1 MQDVNTPADKSL
13 RNKSKNAL
21 SVQTGRAFL
30 YNIIK
35 RNPKYT
41 RFNNVSLPL
50 SNKTVFHTDMDQKPV
65 NTLAY
70 KITIGILLAIIA
82 VMAWMLIN
90 QKKEVVTQVK
100 NSDSLQIELQG
111 QLDSL
116 LAEHERVKVSY
127 GELSNSLSER
137 DSIIN
142 IKANEIKRLLGSKA
156 ELAVI
161 KRKLAQLQEIT
172 QVYEHQIDSLFTV
185 NRELKAENEKIKIN
199 YNLEQQK
206 TSDLSKDKEAL
217 NEKITGAA
225 VLKAYKISAVA
236 FKSRGV
242 DKEKDTDKAAR
253 ADKIKV
259 CFTVSENK
267 LVSPGY
273 KRFFVRIAR
282 PDNTILTRGPA
293 YTFQFLGQTLQ
304 FSAME
309 TLNYEGDAADICT
322 YFERPV
328 NSPEIPKGRYY
339 VNIFTED
346 REIGQ
351 TSFELK

>member
-1 MQDVNTPADKSL
+1 MET
-13 RNKSKNAL
+13 
-21 SVQTGRAFL
+21 
-30 YNIIK
+30 
-35 RNPKYT
+35 
-41 RFNNVSLPL
+41 
-50 SNKTVFHTDMDQKPV
+50 KPV
-65 NTLAY
+65 NTLGY
-70 KITIGILLAIIA
+70 KISIGVLLAVIA
-82 VMAWMLIN
+82 VMAWMLVN
-90 QKKEVVTQVK
+90 QKKEIVFREKDSDNVK
-100 NSDSLQIELQG
+100 TELKG

-142 IKANEIKRLLGSKA
+142 VKANEIKQLLGSKA
-156 ELAVI
+156 ELAFV
-161 KRKLAQLQEIT
+161 KRKLAQLQQIT
-172 QVYEHQIDSLFTV
+172 QVYEQQIDSLFTV
-185 NRELKAENEKIKIN
+185 NRKLKDENEKIKTD
-199 YNLEQQK
+199 YTLEQQK

-225 VLKAYKISAVA
+225 VLKAYKITAVA
-236 FKSRGV
+236 FKSKGV
-242 DKEKDTDKAAR
+242 DKEKETDKATR
-253 ADKIKV
+253 TDKIKV

-267 LVSPGY
+267 LVSSGY

-309 TLNYEGDAADICT
+309 TLNYEGDAADVCT
-322 YFERPV
+322 YFERPA
-328 NSPEIPKGRYY
+328 NGADLIKGRYF

-351 TSFELK
+351 TTFELK

>member
-1 MQDVNTPADKSL
+1 
-13 RNKSKNAL
+13 
-21 SVQTGRAFL
+21 
-30 YNIIK
+30 
-35 RNPKYT
+35 
-41 RFNNVSLPL
+41 
-50 SNKTVFHTDMDQKPV
+50 MDQKPV

-70 KITIGILLAIIA
+70 KIIIGVLLAVIL
-82 VMAWMLIN
+82 VMAWLLFN
-90 QKKEVVTQVK
+90 QKKENVTLVQ
-100 NSDSLQIELQG
+100 NTNYQESELQS

-127 GELSNSLSER
+127 GDLSNSLTER

-142 IKANEIKRLLGSKA
+142 VRAREIKQLLGTKT
-156 ELAVI
+156 ELAIV

-172 QVYEHQIDSLFTV
+172 QGYETQIDSLFTV
-185 NRELKAENEKIKIN
+185 NRKLKAENDKIKID

-206 TSDLSKDKEAL
+206 TTDLSKDKEAL
-217 NEKITGAA
+217 NEKITVAA
-225 VLKAYKISAVA
+225 VLKAYKLSAVA

-242 DKEKDTDKAAR
+242 DKEKETDKAAR
-253 ADKIKV
+253 TDKIKV

-309 TLNYEGDAADICT
+309 TLNYEGDAADVCT
-322 YFERPV
+322 YYELPV
-328 NSPEIPKGRYY
+328 NSAELVKGRYF

>member
-1 MQDVNTPADKSL
+1 
-13 RNKSKNAL
+13 
-21 SVQTGRAFL
+21 
-30 YNIIK
+30 
-35 RNPKYT
+35 
-41 RFNNVSLPL
+41 
-50 SNKTVFHTDMDQKPV
+50 MDAKPV

-70 KITIGILLAIIA
+70 KISIGILLAIIA
-82 VMAWMLIN
+82 VLAWMLVN
-90 QKKEVVTQVK
+90 QKKESIIREK
-100 NSDSLQIELQG
+100 DSGSVQLELQG

-127 GELSNSLSER
+127 GEISNSLTER

-142 IKANEIKRLLGSKA
+142 VKAMEIKKLLGAKA
-156 ELAVI
+156 ELSVV
-161 KRKLAQLQEIT
+161 KSKLAQLQQIT
-172 QVYEHQIDSLFTV
+172 QVYEQQIDSLFTV
-185 NRELKAENEKIKIN
+185 NRKLKAENEKIKID

-206 TSDLSKDKEAL
+206 TNDLSKDKEEL

-225 VLKAYKISAVA
+225 VLKAYRISAIA
-236 FKSRGV
+236 YKSRGV
-242 DKEKDTDKAAR
+242 DKEKATDKAAR

-282 PDNTILTRGPA
+282 PDNVILTRGPA

-309 TLNYEGDAADICT
+309 TLNYEGDAADVCT
-322 YFERPV
+322 YFEQPV
-328 NSPEIPKGRYY
+328 NGPELVKGRYV
-339 VNIFTED
+339 VNVFTED

>member
-1 MQDVNTPADKSL
+1 
-13 RNKSKNAL
+13 
-21 SVQTGRAFL
+21 
-30 YNIIK
+30 
-35 RNPKYT
+35 
-41 RFNNVSLPL
+41 
-50 SNKTVFHTDMDQKPV
+50 MDPKPV

-70 KITIGILLAIIA
+70 KISIGVLL
-82 VMAWMLIN
+82 VIN
-90 QKKEVVTQVK
+90 QKKEIVIQEK
-100 NSDSLQIELQG
+100 DSNSMKMELQG

-127 GELSNSLSER
+127 GELSNSLKER

-142 IKANEIKRLLGSKA
+142 VRATEIKQLLGTKS
-156 ELAVI
+156 ELAVV
-161 KRKLAQLQEIT
+161 KRKLAQLQQIT
-172 QVYEHQIDSLFTV
+172 QVYEQQIDSLFMV
-185 NRELKAENEKIKIN
+185 NRKLKAENEKIKID

-225 VLKAYKISAVA
+225 VLKAYKITAVA
-236 FKSRGV
+236 YKSRGV
-242 DKEKDTDKAAR
+242 DKDKETDKAAR

-267 LVSPGY
+267 LVSYGY

-282 PDNTILTRGPA
+282 PDNVILTRGPA

-328 NSPEIPKGRYY
+328 NDAEMIKGRYY
-339 VNIFTED
+339 VNVFTED

>member
-1 MQDVNTPADKSL
+1 
-13 RNKSKNAL
+13 
-21 SVQTGRAFL
+21 
-30 YNIIK
+30 
-35 RNPKYT
+35 
-41 RFNNVSLPL
+41 
-50 SNKTVFHTDMDQKPV
+50 MDAKPV

-70 KITIGILLAIIA
+70 KISIGILLAIIA
-82 VMAWMLIN
+82 ILAWMLIN
-90 QKKEVVTQVK
+90 QKKEIVIQEK
-100 NSDSLQIELQG
+100 DSVGMQMELQN

-137 DSIIN
+137 DSLIN
-142 IKANEIKRLLGSKA
+142 VKAQEIKKLLGSKA
-156 ELAVI
+156 ELAVV
-161 KRKLAQLQEIT
+161 KRKLAQLQQIT
-172 QVYEHQIDSLFTV
+172 QVYEQQIDSLFTV
-185 NRELKAENEKIKIN
+185 NRKLKAENDKIKID

-206 TSDLSKDKEAL
+206 TTDLSKDKEAL

-225 VLKAYKISAVA
+225 VLKAYKITAIA
-236 FKSRGV
+236 YKSRGV
-242 DKEKDTDKAAR
+242 DKEKETDKAAR

-267 LVSPGY
+267 LVSSGY

-282 PDNTILTRGPA
+282 PDNSILTRGPA

-309 TLNYEGDAADICT
+309 TLNYEGDAADVCT
-322 YFERPV
+322 YYERPV
-328 NSPEIPKGRYY
+328 NGTELVKGRYV
-339 VNIFTED
+339 VNVFTED

-351 TSFELK
+351 ASFELK

>member
-1 MQDVNTPADKSL
+1 MES
-13 RNKSKNAL
+13 
-21 SVQTGRAFL
+21 
-30 YNIIK
+30 
-35 RNPKYT
+35 
-41 RFNNVSLPL
+41 
-50 SNKTVFHTDMDQKPV
+50 KPV
-65 NTLAY
+65 NILAY
-70 KITIGILLAIIA
+70 KISIGILLAVIA
-82 VMAWMLIN
+82 VMAWMLVN
-90 QKKEVVTQVK
+90 QKNVFVTQEKSSENVK
-100 NSDSLQIELQG
+100 TELQA

-116 LAEHERVKVSY
+116 LAEHERVKMSY

-142 IKANEIKRLLGSKA
+142 VKANEIKKLLGSKS
-156 ELAVI
+156 ELAVV
-161 KRKLAQLQEIT
+161 KRKLAQLQQIT
-172 QVYEHQIDSLFTV
+172 HVYEQQLDSLFTV
-185 NRELKAENEKIKIN
+185 NRKLKAENEKIKID

-206 TSDLSKDKEAL
+206 TNDLSKDKQVL

-225 VLKAYKISAVA
+225 ILKAYKITAVA
-236 FKSRGV
+236 YKSKGV
-242 DKEKDTDKAAR
+242 DKEKETDKAAR
-253 ADKIKV
+253 ADKIKI

-267 LVSPGY
+267 LVSSGY

-282 PDNTILTRGPA
+282 PDNSILTRGPA

-309 TLNYEGDAADICT
+309 TLNYEGDAADVCT

-328 NSPEIPKGRYY
+328 NGTELSKGKYF

-351 TSFELK
+351 TTIELK

>member
-1 MQDVNTPADKSL
+1 
-13 RNKSKNAL
+13 
-21 SVQTGRAFL
+21 
-30 YNIIK
+30 
-35 RNPKYT
+35 
-41 RFNNVSLPL
+41 
-50 SNKTVFHTDMDQKPV
+50 MDQKPV

-70 KITIGILLAIIA
+70 KITIGVLLAIIA
-82 VMAWMLIN
+82 VMAWLLLT
-90 QKKEVVTQVK
+90 QKKEVITLTK
-100 NSDSLQIELQG
+100 NIEGQETELQL

-127 GELSNSLSER
+127 GELSSTLTER

-142 IKANEIKRLLGSKA
+142 VKAREIKQLLGVKG
-156 ELAVI
+156 ELATV
-161 KRKLAQLQEIT
+161 KRKLAQLQEVT
-172 QVYEHQIDSLFTV
+172 QIYEHQIDSLFTV
-185 NRELKAENEKIKIN
+185 NRKLKNENTQIKN
-199 YNLEQQK
+199 DYSLEQQK
-206 TSDLSKDKEAL
+206 TNELSKDKEAL

-236 FKSRGV
+236 YKSRGIDK
-242 DKEKDTDKAAR
+242 DKETDKAAR

-267 LVSPGY
+267 LISPSY

-282 PDNTILTRGPA
+282 PNNAILTRGPA

-304 FSAME
+304 FSSME

-322 YFERPV
+322 FFEQPL
-328 NSPEIPKGRYY
+328 NSTELVKGRYY

>member
-1 MQDVNTPADKSL
+1 
-13 RNKSKNAL
+13 
-21 SVQTGRAFL
+21 
-30 YNIIK
+30 
-35 RNPKYT
+35 
-41 RFNNVSLPL
+41 
-50 SNKTVFHTDMDQKPV
+50 
-65 NTLAY
+65 
-70 KITIGILLAIIA
+70 
-82 VMAWMLIN
+82 
-90 QKKEVVTQVK
+90 
-100 NSDSLQIELQG
+100 LQG

-127 GELSNSLSER
+127 GDLSKSLSQR

-142 IKANEIKRLLGSKA
+142 EKAKEIKQLLGSKA
-156 ELAVI
+156 ELAVV
-161 KRKLAQLQEIT
+161 KLKLAQLQQIT
-172 QVYEHQIDSLFTV
+172 HVYEQQIDSLFTV
-185 NRELKAENEKIKIN
+185 NRKLKDENEKIKTD

-206 TSDLSKDKEAL
+206 TNDLTKDKEAL
-217 NEKITGAA
+217 NEKISGAA

-236 FKSRGV
+236 YKSKGV
-242 DKEKDTDKAAR
+242 DKEKETDKAAR
-253 ADKIKV
+253 TDKIKV

-282 PDNTILTRGPA
+282 PDNGILTRGPA

-309 TLNYEGDAADICT
+309 TLNYEGEAADVCT
-322 YFERPV
+322 YFEQTV
-328 NSPEIPKGRYY
+328 NGTDLPKGKYI

>member
-1 MQDVNTPADKSL
+1 
-13 RNKSKNAL
+13 
-21 SVQTGRAFL
+21 
-30 YNIIK
+30 
-35 RNPKYT
+35 
-41 RFNNVSLPL
+41 
-50 SNKTVFHTDMDQKPV
+50 MDAKPV

-70 KITIGILLAIIA
+70 KISIGILLAIIA

-90 QKKEVVTQVK
+90 QKQEIVIKEK
-100 NSDSLQIELQG
+100 DSGSMQNELQS

-127 GELSNSLSER
+127 GELSISLSAR

-142 IKANEIKRLLGSKA
+142 VKAKEIKKLLGSKA
-156 ELAVI
+156 ELAVV
-161 KRKLAQLQEIT
+161 KRKLAQLQQIT
-172 QVYEHQIDSLFTV
+172 QVYEQQIDSLFTV
-185 NRELKAENEKIKIN
+185 NRKLKAENEKIKID

-206 TSDLSKDKEAL
+206 TNNLSKDKDAL
-217 NEKITGAA
+217 NEKISGSA
-225 VLKAYKISAVA
+225 VLKAYKISAIA
-236 FKSRGV
+236 YKSKGT
-242 DKEKDTDKAAR
+242 DKEKETDKATR

-267 LVSPGY
+267 LVSSGY

-282 PDNTILTRGPA
+282 PDNIILTRGPA

-304 FSAME
+304 FSSME

-322 YFERPV
+322 YYERPA
-328 NSPEIPKGRYY
+328 NSTELTKGRYV
-339 VNIFTED
+339 VNVFTED

>member
-1 MQDVNTPADKSL
+1 
-13 RNKSKNAL
+13 
-21 SVQTGRAFL
+21 
-30 YNIIK
+30 
-35 RNPKYT
+35 
-41 RFNNVSLPL
+41 
-50 SNKTVFHTDMDQKPV
+50 MDAKPV

-70 KITIGILLAIIA
+70 KITIGVLLVIIA
-82 VMAWMLIN
+82 IMAWMLIH
-90 QKKEVVTQVK
+90 QKKEIVTLDK
-100 NSDSLQIELQG
+100 DSESMKTELHG

-127 GELSNSLSER
+127 GELSNSLKER

-142 IKANEIKRLLGSKA
+142 ARATEIKQLLGSKS
-156 ELAVI
+156 ELAVV
-161 KRKLAQLQEIT
+161 KQKLAQLQQIT
-172 QVYEHQIDSLFTV
+172 RVYEQQIDSLFVV
-185 NRELKAENEKIKIN
+185 NRKLKAENEKIKID

-236 FKSRGV
+236 YKSRGV
-242 DKEKDTDKAAR
+242 DKDKETDKAAR

-267 LVSPGY
+267 LVSSGY

-282 PDNTILTRGPA
+282 PDNVILTRGPA

-309 TLNYEGDAADICT
+309 TLNYEGDAADVCT
-322 YFERPV
+322 FFEQPV
-328 NSPEIPKGRYY
+328 NGPEMVKGRYY
-339 VNIFTED
+339 VNVFTED

>member
-1 MQDVNTPADKSL
+1 
-13 RNKSKNAL
+13 
-21 SVQTGRAFL
+21 
-30 YNIIK
+30 
-35 RNPKYT
+35 
-41 RFNNVSLPL
+41 
-50 SNKTVFHTDMDQKPV
+50 MDQKPV

-70 KITIGILLAIIA
+70 KIIIGVLLAVIL
-82 VMAWMLIN
+82 VMAWLLFN
-90 QKKEVVTQVK
+90 QKKENVTLVQ
-100 NSDSLQIELQG
+100 NTNYQESELQS

-127 GELSNSLSER
+127 GDLSNSLTER

-142 IKANEIKRLLGSKA
+142 VRAREIKQLLGTKT
-156 ELAVI
+156 ELAIV

-172 QVYEHQIDSLFTV
+172 QGYETQIDSLFTV
-185 NRELKAENEKIKIN
+185 NRKLKAENDKIKID

-206 TSDLSKDKEAL
+206 TTDLSKDKEAL

-225 VLKAYKISAVA
+225 VLKAYKLSAVA

-242 DKEKDTDKAAR
+242 DKEKETDKAAR
-253 ADKIKV
+253 TDKIKV

-309 TLNYEGDAADICT
+309 TLNYEGDAADVCT
-322 YFERPV
+322 YYELPV
-328 NSPEIPKGRYY
+328 NSAELVKGRYF

>member
-1 MQDVNTPADKSL
+1 
-13 RNKSKNAL
+13 
-21 SVQTGRAFL
+21 
-30 YNIIK
+30 
-35 RNPKYT
+35 
-41 RFNNVSLPL
+41 
-50 SNKTVFHTDMDQKPV
+50 MDEKPV

-70 KITIGILLAIIA
+70 KIIIGVLLAVIL
-82 VMAWMLIN
+82 VMAWLLFN
-90 QKKEVVTQVK
+90 QKKENVTLVQ
-100 NSDSLQIELQG
+100 NTNYQESELQS

-127 GELSNSLSER
+127 GDLSNSLTER

-142 IKANEIKRLLGSKA
+142 VRAREIKQLLGTKT
-156 ELAVI
+156 ELAIV

-172 QVYEHQIDSLFTV
+172 QGYETQIDSLFTV
-185 NRELKAENEKIKIN
+185 NRKLKAENDKIKID

-206 TSDLSKDKEAL
+206 TTDLSKDKEAL

-225 VLKAYKISAVA
+225 VLKAYKLSAVA

-242 DKEKDTDKAAR
+242 DKEKETDKAAR
-253 ADKIKV
+253 TDKIKV

-309 TLNYEGDAADICT
+309 TLNYEGDAADVCT
-322 YFERPV
+322 YYELPV
-328 NSPEIPKGRYY
+328 NNAELVKGRYF

>member
-1 MQDVNTPADKSL
+1 
-13 RNKSKNAL
+13 
-21 SVQTGRAFL
+21 
-30 YNIIK
+30 
-35 RNPKYT
+35 
-41 RFNNVSLPL
+41 
-50 SNKTVFHTDMDQKPV
+50 MDSKPV
-65 NTLAY
+65 NTLGY
-70 KITIGILLAIIA
+70 KITIGVLLAIIA
-82 VMAWMLIN
+82 IMAWMLVN
-90 QKKEVVTQVK
+90 QKKEIIVK
-100 NSDSLQIELQG
+100 EKDTESIKTELQG

-127 GELSNSLSER
+127 GDLSKSLSQR

-142 IKANEIKRLLGSKA
+142 EKAKEIKQLLGSKA
-156 ELAVI
+156 ELAVV
-161 KRKLAQLQEIT
+161 KLKLAQLQQIT
-172 QVYEHQIDSLFTV
+172 HVYEQQIDSLFTV
-185 NRELKAENEKIKIN
+185 NRKLKDENEKIKTD

-206 TSDLSKDKEAL
+206 TNDLTKDKEAL
-217 NEKITGAA
+217 NEKISGAA

-236 FKSRGV
+236 YKSKGV
-242 DKEKDTDKAAR
+242 DKEKETDKAAR
-253 ADKIKV
+253 TDKIKV

-282 PDNTILTRGPA
+282 PDNGILTRGPA

-309 TLNYEGDAADICT
+309 TLNYEGEAADVCT
-322 YFERPV
+322 YFEQTV
-328 NSPEIPKGRYY
+328 NGTDLPKGKYI

>member
-1 MQDVNTPADKSL
+1 
-13 RNKSKNAL
+13 
-21 SVQTGRAFL
+21 
-30 YNIIK
+30 
-35 RNPKYT
+35 
-41 RFNNVSLPL
+41 
-50 SNKTVFHTDMDQKPV
+50 MDTKPV

-70 KITIGILLAIIA
+70 KISIGVLLAIIA
-82 VMAWMLIN
+82 VLAWMLVN
-90 QKKEVVTQVK
+90 QKKEIVIQEKVSGAVK
-100 NSDSLQIELQG
+100 TELQS

-142 IKANEIKRLLGSKA
+142 VKAMEIKKLLGTKA
-156 ELAVI
+156 ELSVV
-161 KRKLAQLQEIT
+161 KRKLAQLQQIT
-172 QVYEHQIDSLFTV
+172 QVYEQQIDSLFTV
-185 NRELKAENEKIKIN
+185 NRKLKAENEKIKID

-206 TSDLSKDKEAL
+206 TNDLSKDKDAL
-217 NEKITGAA
+217 NEKISGAA
-225 VLKAYKISAVA
+225 VLKAYKISAIA
-236 FKSRGV
+236 YKSKGV
-242 DKEKDTDKAAR
+242 DKEKETDKAAR

-267 LVSPGY
+267 LVSSGY

-282 PDNTILTRGPA
+282 PDNVILTRGQA

-309 TLNYEGDAADICT
+309 TLNYEGDAADVCT

-328 NSPEIPKGRYY
+328 NGPELAKGRYV
-339 VNIFTED
+339 VNVFTED

>member
-1 MQDVNTPADKSL
+1 MES
-13 RNKSKNAL
+13 
-21 SVQTGRAFL
+21 
-30 YNIIK
+30 
-35 RNPKYT
+35 
-41 RFNNVSLPL
+41 
-50 SNKTVFHTDMDQKPV
+50 KPV

-70 KITIGILLAIIA
+70 KISIGILLAVIA
-82 VMAWMLIN
+82 VMTWMLIN
-90 QKKEVVTQVK
+90 QKSVIVTQEKSSENVK
-100 NSDSLQIELQG
+100 SELRA

-116 LAEHERVKVSY
+116 LAEHNRVKVSY
-127 GELSNSLSER
+127 GELSNSLKER

-142 IKANEIKRLLGSKA
+142 AKATEIKKLLGTKS
-156 ELAVI
+156 ELAIV
-161 KRKLAQLQEIT
+161 KRKLAQLQQIT
-172 QVYEHQIDSLFTV
+172 HVYEQKIDSLFTV
-185 NRELKAENEKIKIN
+185 NRELKAENEKIKID

-206 TSDLSKDKEAL
+206 TTDLSKDKQAL

-225 VLKAYKISAVA
+225 VLKAYKITAVA
-236 FKSRGV
+236 FKSKDL
-242 DKEKDTDKAAR
+242 DKEKETDKAAR

-259 CFTVSENK
+259 CFTISENK
-267 LVSPGY
+267 LVSSGY

-282 PDNTILTRGPA
+282 PDNGILTRGPA

-309 TLNYEGDAADICT
+309 TLNYEGDAADVCT
-322 YFERPV
+322 YFERPA
-328 NSPEIPKGRYY
+328 NGADLIKGRYF

>member
-1 MQDVNTPADKSL
+1 MET
-13 RNKSKNAL
+13 
-21 SVQTGRAFL
+21 
-30 YNIIK
+30 
-35 RNPKYT
+35 
-41 RFNNVSLPL
+41 
-50 SNKTVFHTDMDQKPV
+50 KPV

-70 KITIGILLAIIA
+70 KISIGVLLAIIA
-82 VMAWMLIN
+82 VLAWMLIN
-90 QKKEVVTQVK
+90 QKKEIVIQEKVADNVQV
-100 NSDSLQIELQG
+100 ELQG

-127 GELSNSLSER
+127 GELSNSLTER

-142 IKANEIKRLLGSKA
+142 ARAMEIKKLLGSKS
-156 ELAVI
+156 ELAVV
-161 KRKLAQLQEIT
+161 KQKLAQLQQIT
-172 QVYEHQIDSLFTV
+172 QVYEQQIDSLFTV
-185 NRELKAENEKIKIN
+185 NRKLKAENEKIKID

-206 TSDLSKDKEAL
+206 TNDLSKDKEEL

-225 VLKAYKISAVA
+225 VLKAYKVTAVA
-236 FKSRGV
+236 YKSRGV
-242 DKEKDTDKAAR
+242 DKEKETDKAAR

-267 LVSPGY
+267 LVSSGY

-282 PDNTILTRGPA
+282 PDNVILTRGPA

-309 TLNYEGDAADICT
+309 TLNFEGDAADVCT
-322 YFERPV
+322 YFERPA
-328 NSPEIPKGRYY
+328 NGPELTKGRYI
-339 VNIFTED
+339 VNVFTED

>member
-1 MQDVNTPADKSL
+1 
-13 RNKSKNAL
+13 
-21 SVQTGRAFL
+21 
-30 YNIIK
+30 
-35 RNPKYT
+35 
-41 RFNNVSLPL
+41 
-50 SNKTVFHTDMDQKPV
+50 MDERPV
-65 NTLAY
+65 NTLGY
-70 KITIGILLAIIA
+70 KIAIGVLLAIIA

-90 QKKEVVTQVK
+90 QKKEVTVLTR
-100 NSDSLQIELQG
+100 NNDSQQLELQSE
-111 QLDSL
+111 LDSL

-127 GELSNSLSER
+127 GELSNTLSER
-137 DSIIN
+137 DSIIK
-142 IKANEIKRLLGSKA
+142 IKAQEIKQLLGTKS
-156 ELAVI
+156 ELAVV
-161 KRKLAQLQEIT
+161 KKKLAQLQMIT
-172 QVYEHQIDSLFTV
+172 QTYEHQIDSLFTV
-185 NRELKAENEKIKIN
+185 NRKLKAENEQIKTDF
-199 YNLEQQK
+199 NLEQQK
-206 TSDLSKDKEAL
+206 TSDLSKDKQAL

-236 FKSRGV
+236 YKSKGV
-242 DKEKDTDKAAR
+242 DKEKETDKAAR
-253 ADKIKV
+253 TDKIKV

-282 PDNTILTRGPA
+282 PDNSILTRGPA

-309 TLNYEGDAADICT
+309 TLNYEGDAADVCT
-322 YFERPV
+322 YFEMPL
-328 NSPEIPKGRYY
+328 NTNELAKGRYY

>member
-1 MQDVNTPADKSL
+1 
-13 RNKSKNAL
+13 
-21 SVQTGRAFL
+21 
-30 YNIIK
+30 
-35 RNPKYT
+35 
-41 RFNNVSLPL
+41 
-50 SNKTVFHTDMDQKPV
+50 MDERPI
-65 NTLAY
+65 NTLGY
-70 KITIGILLAIIA
+70 KIAIGVLLAIIA
-82 VMAWMLIN
+82 VLVWMLIS
-90 QKKEVVTQVK
+90 QKKEVTVLTR
-100 NSDSLQIELQG
+100 NNDSQQLELQG
-111 QLDSL
+111 ELDSL

-137 DSIIN
+137 DSIIK
-142 IKANEIKRLLGSKA
+142 IKAQEIKQLLGAKS
-156 ELAVI
+156 ELAVV
-161 KRKLAQLQEIT
+161 KRKLAQLQLIT
-172 QVYEHQIDSLFTV
+172 QGYERQVDSLFTV
-185 NRELKAENEKIKIN
+185 NRKLKAENEQIKTDF
-199 YNLEQQK
+199 NLEQQK

-236 FKSRGV
+236 YKSKGI
-242 DKEKDTDKAAR
+242 DKEKETDKAAR
-253 ADKIKV
+253 TDKIKV

-267 LVSPGY
+267 LVSTGY

-322 YFERPV
+322 YFEMPP
-328 NSPEIPKGRYY
+328 NTNELAKGRYY

>member
-1 MQDVNTPADKSL
+1 
-13 RNKSKNAL
+13 
-21 SVQTGRAFL
+21 
-30 YNIIK
+30 
-35 RNPKYT
+35 
-41 RFNNVSLPL
+41 
-50 SNKTVFHTDMDQKPV
+50 MDPKPV

-70 KITIGILLAIIA
+70 KISIGVLLAVIA

-90 QKKEVVTQVK
+90 QKSEILNREK
-100 NSDSLQIELQG
+100 NSESLKMELQG

-127 GELSNSLSER
+127 GELSKSLSER

-142 IKANEIKRLLGSKA
+142 AKAIEIKQLLGSKA
-156 ELAVI
+156 ELAVV
-161 KRKLAQLQEIT
+161 KSKLVQLQQIT
-172 QVYEHQIDSLFTV
+172 QVYEQQIDSLFTV
-185 NRELKAENEKIKIN
+185 NRKLKAENEKIKIDF
-199 YNLEQQK
+199 NLEQQK
-206 TSDLSKDKEAL
+206 TSDLSKDKEVL

-225 VLKAYKISAVA
+225 VLKAYKIIAVA
-236 FKSRGV
+236 YKSRGV
-242 DKEKDTDKAAR
+242 DKEKETDKAAR
-253 ADKIKV
+253 TDKIKV

-267 LVSPGY
+267 LVSSGY

-282 PDNTILTRGPA
+282 PDNVILTRGPA

-309 TLNYEGDAADICT
+309 TLNYEGDATDICT
-322 YFERPV
+322 YYECPV
-328 NSPEIPKGRYY
+328 NGTDLLKGRYN